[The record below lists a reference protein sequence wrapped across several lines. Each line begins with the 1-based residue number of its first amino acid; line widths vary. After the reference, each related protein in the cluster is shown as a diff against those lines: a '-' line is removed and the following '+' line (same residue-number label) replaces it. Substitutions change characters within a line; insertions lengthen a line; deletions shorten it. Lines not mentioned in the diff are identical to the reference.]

1 MFFGLLQPCRSP
13 VVPSFNLSPKATN
26 LDSHSSHLPMPFVL
40 LGMDLKQIPCFPVVE
55 SLSLLAVV
63 SPVVSVC
70 LVPHDDRIHFEYEIV
85 MAP

>member
-1 MFFGLLQPCRSP
+1 
-13 VVPSFNLSPKATN
+13 
-26 LDSHSSHLPMPFVL
+26 
-40 LGMDLKQIPCFPVVE
+40 MDLKQIPCFPVVE